1 MLVESWFSYFEWV
14 QNLTNLYWT
23 EEEVK
28 QRQEEGMVDAF
39 KAVYDLAQQ
48 YKVNMRYGCLH
59 DLHQAR
65 LRGHGKQEVGCNQLH
80 SPIAVV
86 LHKRTRSKHTS

>member
-39 KAVYDLAQQ
+39 KAVYDLSQ
-48 YKVNMRYGCLH
+48 
-59 DLHQAR
+59 
-65 LRGHGKQEVGCNQLH
+65 
-80 SPIAVV
+80 PFFTI
-86 LHKRTRSKHTS
+86 

>member
-1 MLVESWFSYFEWV
+1 VCPDILTNAGGVMVSYFEWV

-48 YKVNMRYGCLH
+48 YKVNMRTAAYMISIKRVYEAMK
-59 DLHQAR
+59 AR
-65 LRGHGKQEVGCNQLH
+65 GWV
-80 SPIAVV
+80 
-86 LHKRTRSKHTS
+86 